1 MSAATMHI
9 VTCPNCGAKNR
20 VDEGR
25 ARQMTPKCGR
35 CGTPLAVGSS
45 DDGQPQE
52 VTDAT
57 FDRDVLA
64 VRGKPVLVDFWAAW
78 CGPCRMLAPA
88 LEQLA
93 AEANGR
99 YVIAKL
105 NVDENQRT
113 AQQYNIN
120 SIPAMMIFKDG
131 QKVDELI
138 GLAPKPAIAAK
149 LSRYQ

>member
-1 MSAATMHI
+1 MTI

-20 VDEGR
+20 VDESR
-25 ARQMTPKCGR
+25 AQHEQPRCGR
-35 CGTPLAVGSS
+35 CGTSLSVGAAGAAGGHPL
-45 DDGQPQE
+45 E

-57 FDRDVLA
+57 FQRDVLG

-78 CGPCRMLAPA
+78 CGPCRMLAPT

-93 AEANGR
+93 SEANGR

-113 AQQYNIN
+113 AQQYNVS

-131 QKVDELI
+131 KKVDELI
-138 GLAPKPAIAAK
+138 GLAPKQAIAAS
-149 LSRYQ
+149 LQNAL